1 MIASA
6 AYGLALR
13 GEIAD
18 MRLNA
23 QPALRLIDQPG
34 G

>member
-6 AYGLALR
+6 AYFRLMR

-18 MRLNA
+18 MELNA
-23 QPALRLIDQPG
+23 VPSLRLV
-34 G
+34 